1 MCTFHKNFMIFV
13 NMHINDV
20 IKEAQPLFFSLILT
34 RTGTSDPVNVI
45 DDRLDKIGSRWKL
58 F

>member
-1 MCTFHKNFMIFV
+1 MIFV

-45 DDRLDKIGSRWKL
+45 DDRLDKIGSR
-58 F
+58 